1 MNSFLK
7 KYAGFL
13 LLVIGILGTVT
24 INVLSPD
31 DDFDMNPDPFNQENI
46 TTTQSQGEN
55 VFVDVKGAVLYPGV
69 YQVGHLSRI
78 VDVVFM
84 AGGLAID
91 ADVSQINLA
100 KQVYDQMVIFVPTID
115 EVNGNDNQ
123 LIMVEIKGEVLCPGV
138 YQMKS
143 DDRVIDLI
151 HQAGGFTTKSDSSN
165 LMLAQVLLDGSTI
178 IVDTKAETYQLPSQI
193 KVSIFGEVNQPGEY
207 LMNEG
212 DTLEDL
218 LLKCKG
224 FTIYANTTNL
234 IMDMPLYANFSIVIQ
249 KQGLQDIEEE
259 QTDKININRAN
270 LEELMTLKG
279 IGLILGQRIIDYRAE
294 YGDFVSIEDIMNVSG
309 IKESVY
315 EQIKNDIS
323 V

>member
-13 LLVIGILGTVT
+13 LLIIGILGT
-24 INVLSPD
+24 IILNLYSPKVNQ
-31 DDFDMNPDPFNQENI
+31 DMTPDPFNQENI
-46 TTTQSQGEN
+46 TTTSNQGDY
-55 VFVDVKGAVLYPGV
+55 VFIDVKGAVLYPGV
-69 YQVGHLSRI
+69 YQIGHLSRI
-78 VDVVFM
+78 VDVVYM
-84 AGGLAID
+84 AGGLTEN

-100 KQVYDQMVIFVPTID
+100 KQVYDQMVIFIPEMDDVDSSLTDII
-115 EVNGNDNQ
+115 V
-123 LIMVEIKGEVLCPGV
+123 VEIKGEVLCPGV

-143 DDRVIDLI
+143 SDRVIDLV
-151 HQAGGFTTKSDSSN
+151 HQAGGFTIKSNTDI
-165 LMLAQVLLDGSTI
+165 LMLAELLTDGETI
-178 IVDTKAETYQLPSQI
+178 IVDKIDEGFQFPDQM

-207 LMNEG
+207 MMNPG

-218 LLKCKG
+218 LMKCQG
-224 FTIYANTTNL
+224 FTLTANTTNL
-234 IMDMPLYANFSIVIQ
+234 MMDMPLYDNFSMVIP
-249 KQGLQDIEEE
+249 KQNLQDIEET

-315 EQIKNDIS
+315 EQIKNDII